1 MVLFYENSRMCA
13 SFNMECVVD
22 LLRHEEFFDTKS
34 KKEESYYNFGDE
46 LTRNNSNDGQH
57 RLHPQVDYKIFE

>member
-1 MVLFYENSRMCA
+1 
-13 SFNMECVVD
+13 MECVVD